1 MSLVFWDTNLFVY
14 WMEDHPQFSEKVRWI
29 RTRMLERKDRICT
42 SALSVGEVLAGPYVR
57 QDERLAQRYRSVLAP
72 PHLQILAFTTE
83 TADHYARIRVDR
95 TISPADAIQ
104 LACAAEARVDLFLTN
119 DRRLSRK
126 IIPGI
131 QFIAGLEIDFL

>member
-1 MSLVFWDTNLFVY
+1 MSLIFWDTNVFVY
-14 WMEDHPQFSEKVRWI
+14 LMEDHPQFSKKVLGI
-29 RTRMLERKDRICT
+29 RTRMLERKDRLCT
-42 SALSVGEVLAGPYVR
+42 SALTVGELLAGPYVR

-72 PHLQILAFTTE
+72 PNLQILAFTAE

-119 DRRLSRK
+119 DRRLNRK
-126 IIPGI
+126 TIPGI
-131 QFIAGLEIDFL
+131 QFIADLETAFL